1 MCLSQARCRYDLGMI
16 LSIKS
21 QPAPL
26 HIDEDGV
33 ARVGRTRVTLE
44 TVIGASK
51 NGASA
56 EEITERYDALDL
68 AEIYAVI
75 GYYLS
80 NKPDVDAYLRAPRHC
95 QRLISR
101 LMLIRLLQQA
111 TMGSSKFKLR
121 TFRVAG
127 VLQSTA

>member
-1 MCLSQARCRYDLGMI
+1 MIVAMI
-16 LSIKS
+16 LSIES

-44 TVIGASK
+44 TVIGAFK
-51 NGASA
+51 KGASA
-56 EEITERYDALDL
+56 EEIAERYDALDL

-80 NKPDVDAYLRAPRHC
+80 HKSDVDAYLDECARHAAEVRRDNEA
-95 QRLISR
+95 RLSVTGVR
-101 LMLIRLLQQA
+101 ERLLKRRQA
-111 TMGSSKFKLR
+111 
-121 TFRVAG
+121 
-127 VLQSTA
+127 

>member
-1 MCLSQARCRYDLGMI
+1 MI
-16 LSIKS
+16 LSIES

-33 ARVGRTRVTLE
+33 ARIGRTRVTLE
-44 TVIGASK
+44 TVIAAFK

-56 EEITERYDALDL
+56 EEIAERYDALDL

-80 NKPDVDAYLRAPRHC
+80 HKSEVDAYVAECARHAAEV
-95 QRLISR
+95 RR
-101 LMLIRLLQQA
+101 DNEARVTVTDVRERLL
-111 TMGSSKFKLR
+111 KR
-121 TFRVAG
+121 RRV
-127 VLQSTA
+127 